1 MRYRGWV
8 IGGLIAALV
17 LTCGLSLVV
26 IAGTVAGLGARFGG
40 GVNRQASATATE
52 AKDFTVGSPASL
64 EVDNAS
70 GEIRITVGDSD
81 QIEVTA
87 ATTAWGPDQAQADA
101 ELADVEV
108 IMTQQGDT
116 VHLEA
121 RRRSTVGVDLRTFEV
136 MFTIQVP
143 AHTRVDATSGSG
155 AVSLTGTIGPAV
167 LHSDFGDV
175 TAEDVSGGLSLTSSS
190 GNLTATGIHADDADV
205 ELDTDFGSITL
216 NDVAGDSVTLTSS
229 SGRLDLTGVT
239 ASGRVQAHT
248 DFGDIAIATSQAAS
262 YDLTSNSGDLELF
275 DAAGTIKAHTDFGDV
290 RVVASGA
297 AVLDLRTSSGDID
310 FEGSLGEAPHTIW
323 SDFGRISLGLPA
335 KTAVSVDL
343 TTDFGEVTTDFPV
356 TVTGHAGSGP
366 ADVSGSKVVGSL
378 NGGGPVLTAH
388 TNSGDI
394 ALTIKNP

>member
-40 GVNRQASATATE
+40 GVSHQASATATE
-52 AKDFTVGSPASL
+52 VKNFTVGSPASL
-64 EVDNAS
+64 EVDSSS

-81 QIEVTA
+81 QIDVTA

-121 RRRSTVGVDLRTFEV
+121 RRRSTVAVELRTFEV
-136 MFTIQVP
+136 KFTIQVP

-155 AVSLTGTIGPAV
+155 SVTLTGTTGPAV

-190 GNLTATGIHADDADV
+190 GNLTATGVHADAADV

-216 NDVAGDSVTLTSS
+216 NDVVGDSVTLTSS

-239 ASGRVQAHT
+239 ASGRIQAHT
-248 DFGDIAIATSQAAS
+248 DFGDIAIATTQAAS
-262 YDLTSNSGDLELF
+262 YDLTSNSGEIDLF

-310 FEGSLGEAPHTIW
+310 FEGPLGEGPHTVW
-323 SDFGRISLGLPA
+323 SDFGRISLALPA

-366 ADVSGSKVVGSL
+366 EDVSGSKVVGTL
-378 NGGGPVLTAH
+378 NGGGVVLTAH

-394 ALTIKNP
+394 ALTIKSP